1 MDAACTSPV
10 IDCTCVSSGHID
22 PRTTYDPYQ
31 GTSTTSLKTFHSTK
45 CNRLIKPDKTSYD
58 IDSSSETRTE
68 HSQTDSKLHINGSET
83 TTDLDRSIVSGSSH
97 SKHLGKNTEQLR
109 RRLVLDTPFSG
120 KSIISY
126 GLIVYAKDTQRWAI
140 VQRKHSV
147 EFLLIMRGIYRI
159 THLPFLISCITAEEA
174 NLIKRCIHGGPSA
187 FTEIFI
193 DELDLFEGGLR
204 YALIRM
210 SESRNTISNLLSK
223 IDLSQNKLKWTRPK
237 GRLQVSSGR
246 ETPFACAKREFSE
259 EVELNLP
266 PPSFISDTYV
276 SEIVR
281 TITGRTIESRYWI
294 YVIQHEVPMTPPN
307 DHPEVS
313 SRQWVSTDTCLTLIE
328 HDSLFSQ
335 VSQLLASCD

>member
-1 MDAACTSPV
+1 MDTAYTSSI
-10 IDCTCVSSGHID
+10 IDYTCKLSGNTDPLVNSTTYPSQGTDPVSS
-22 PRTTYDPYQ
+22 
-31 GTSTTSLKTFHSTK
+31 KTFHKTK
-45 CNRLIKPDKTSYD
+45 CDLIIPTDKTSD
-58 IDSSSETRTE
+58 IGRSS
-68 HSQTDSKLHINGSET
+68 
-83 TTDLDRSIVSGSSH
+83 
-97 SKHLGKNTEQLR
+97 LGENCEQLR
-109 RRLVLDTPFSG
+109 RRLVLDTPFSAR
-120 KSIISY
+120 SIISY

-147 EFLLIMRGIYRI
+147 EFLLIMRGIYRV

-174 NLIKRCIHGGPSA
+174 NIIKRCIDGGPSI
-187 FTEIFI
+187 FTEIFLG
-193 DELDLFEGGLR
+193 ELDLFEGGLK

-210 SESRNTISNLLSK
+210 SDSRNTISNLLSK
-223 IDLSQNKLKWTRPK
+223 IDLSENKLKWTWPK

-259 EVELNLP
+259 EVELLLP

-281 TITGRTIESRYWI
+281 TITCRTIESRYWI
-294 YVIQHEVPMTPPN
+294 YVIPHEVPMSPPS

-313 SRQWVSTDTCLTLIE
+313 DRQWVSTDTCLTLIE

-335 VSQLLASCD
+335 VSELLASCHV